1 MAKSTAPE
9 IVSLNSAQVEELLLK
24 LAPLLPAETF
34 GLLEKVLR
42 TLQWLMGAIEA
53 KDTTI
58 GRLARMIFGAKTEK
72 TGRLFPQPPPAGSP
86 AAAAVAPPPNR
97 KGHGRRAAA
106 DYPGAKRVPPDPPP
120 RQRYHVR
127 PQGGA
132 CYGARSPPPCSF

>member
-1 MAKSTAPE
+1 MYPLGATFAADSAPRVMAKSTAPE

-42 TLQWLMGAIEA
+42 TLQWLMGAIET

-72 TGRLFPQPPPAGSP
+72 TALAFSP
-86 AAAAVAPPPNR
+86 AAVRGLP
-97 KGHGRRAAA
+97 GGR
-106 DYPGAKRVPPDPPP
+106 
-120 RQRYHVR
+120 
-127 PQGGA
+127 GGNA
-132 CYGARSPPPCSF
+132 SAQA